1 MSDGDVIITED
12 ISEVEKDNEI
22 LNASS
27 LRVNKRLSVSKKR
40 LITVPDVSDK
50 EVVSKEILEAGEE
63 DNQVIR
69 TDFTSLFSSGPR
81 PMDESNTMSTVKG
94 MKDKD
99 DRMTSL
105 ILTPSLGMKYLQSIL
120 KIGAGSLRI

>member
-50 EVVSKEILEAGEE
+50 EVVSNEILEAGEHSFLQLKYCSE
-63 DNQVIR
+63 IR
-69 TDFTSLFSSGPR
+69 ENIGTILPKFESLFP
-81 PMDESNTMSTVKG
+81 
-94 MKDKD
+94 
-99 DRMTSL
+99 
-105 ILTPSLGMKYLQSIL
+105 ILH
-120 KIGAGSLRI
+120 R